1 MAALLPATGLLRLL
15 RPNPAHRRSRLRA
28 KSGRSLPQ
36 SKAAV
41 PRFSLQVVP
50 IRPETPWSDPT
61 AANGPALSLSI
72 SPFRK
77 NFLSPFPCPRQR
89 VLRARTAPVPG
100 LLFHF
105 VIPSVSSPDF
115 LHFFRKAETDL
126 RAFIGSVIRDSH
138 AREDIFQEVSRTL
151 WQKFD
156 DYDLSRSFG
165 AWARGIASR
174 KILEARRRS
183 ARFPLLFPPETVE
196 AIAEAFDES
205 DEPAAAREAALKLCL
220 DALPPRSRQILTAR
234 YDQRQPCEQIAQAT
248 GMNLKAIHQTLS
260 RLRRGL
266 HRCITARLEN
276 EDFLPV
282 PVLAEAAE
290 AKDHEDGNAER
301 LTSESIKFT
310 LPAHHE

>member
-1 MAALLPATGLLRLL
+1 MHPVT
-15 RPNPAHRRSRLRA
+15 P
-28 KSGRSLPQ
+28 
-36 SKAAV
+36 
-41 PRFSLQVVP
+41 
-50 IRPETPWSDPT
+50 PWSDPT
-61 AANGPALSLSI
+61 AAKRPGPFSPHQCLPQKFPVTFPLSGAKSSD
-72 SPFRK
+72 SPD
-77 NFLSPFPCPRQR
+77 R
-89 VLRARTAPVPG
+89 VG
-100 LLFHF
+100 SLFCYSTF
-105 VIPSVSSPDF
+105 VSSFVSSPDF

-126 RAFIGSVIRDSH
+126 RAFIGSVIRDPH

-220 DALPPRSRQILTAR
+220 DALPPRSRQILMAR
-234 YDQRQPCEQIAQAT
+234 YDGRQPCEQIARST
-248 GMNLKAIHQTLS
+248 GSSLKAIHQTLS
-260 RLRRGL
+260 RLRRAL
-266 HRCITARLEN
+266 HTCITTRLEN
-276 EDFLPV
+276 DDFLPV

-290 AKDHEDGNAER
+290 AKDHEDASAER
-301 LTSESIKFT
+301 LTSESIKLT
-310 LPAHHE
+310 LPTHHE